1 MEIELRKKAD
11 GKKKEREKGGNVGS
25 IEELW
30 KRKREETEKNGGGE
44 EEIFKRI

>member
-1 MEIELRKKAD
+1 ME
-11 GKKKEREKGGNVGS
+11 ERRRGREGGNVGS